1 MKKTIFMATLSVAG
15 ALMVVGT
22 AHAQAAGTTAK
33 VDMVTT
39 DTTQPAA
46 GWSVHK
52 SILGKVL
59 YNDAGEKI
67 GTIEDVII
75 APDRKISFL
84 IVRAGGFIGIGRHD
98 VAIPFSQ
105 IMEKGDKLTLPGA
118 TKETIKAMQ
127 QFDYASGSTKYDQ
140 FIAKTDLDL
149 AKTKELA
156 ADLQKKSSSATGEAK
171 LKLDKQITILQQDVK
186 SAEDKLAE
194 MKRAGAKRWKE
205 FESAVNKTMAKMKQS
220 LDDAG
225 K

>member
-1 MKKTIFMATLSVAG
+1 
-15 ALMVVGT
+15 
-22 AHAQAAGTTAK
+22 
-33 VDMVTT
+33 
-39 DTTQPAA
+39 
-46 GWSVHK
+46 
-52 SILGKVL
+52 
-59 YNDAGEKI
+59 
-67 GTIEDVII
+67 
-75 APDRKISFL
+75 
-84 IVRAGGFIGIGRHD
+84 
-98 VAIPFSQ
+98 
-105 IMEKGDKLTLPGA
+105 MEKGDKLTLPGA

-140 FIAKTDLDL
+140 FIAKADLDL